1 MKPDPLLRSAGPSH
15 AGDSLQR
22 VFADRRRGDVAVGPF
37 GPRLPSPRPSAAPGA
52 KPSNR
57 RGKLWEL
64 TAMLHCSIVGT
75 CLPTG
80 ELRSLLRRSDP
91 ALNAGASDHDV
102 HSIAVGAA
110 GRHGELSKQIQKAL
124 DRRHRLAIERFSR
137 ARSSEDLRTLWDEAM
152 R

>member
-1 MKPDPLLRSAGPSH
+1 MRPHPLPPSVVPPYAEDPLERALA
-15 AGDSLQR
+15 D
-22 VFADRRRGDVAVGPF
+22 DRRGGLAVRPVGL
-37 GPRLPSPRPSAAPGA
+37 RLPGPTPDT
-52 KPSNR
+52 KPSSR
-57 RGKLWEL
+57 RLKLWEL

-124 DRRHRLAIERFSR
+124 DRRHRLAIERFS
-137 ARSSEDLRTLWDEAM
+137 
-152 R
+152 